1 MICYNLF
8 PGGRR
13 KALTLS
19 YDDGVYSDI
28 RLMDIMRRHGIKGTF
43 NVNAGLMIG
52 DKEAE
57 PQTYRLWP
65 DEYGAY
71 EGFELAVHGYMHPF
85 LDRMAADQVIGEIV
99 NDRRALEELAGYPV
113 HGMAYP
119 YGTYNEAL
127 IEQLRHLGIY
137 YSRTTRATNDFRLP
151 EEFLAWHPTC
161 HHNAGNLMELCDR
174 FLNEPENKGV
184 GLRVFYLWGHSY
196 EFVRND
202 NWDVIE
208 NFCEKMG
215 GRDNIWYATNGEI
228 YEYMQALERLD
239 YSIDGTMVHN
249 PSGIPVW
256 IACDGPCSWTENGVK
271 AIRLEPGETKKL
283 T

>member
-8 PGGRR
+8 PGGKR

-43 NVNAGLMIG
+43 NVNAGLMNG
-52 DKEAE
+52 NKEKDPE
-57 PQTYRLWP
+57 TYRIWP
-65 DEYGAY
+65 EEYGAY
-71 EGFELAVHGYMHPF
+71 EGFELAVHGYTHPF
-85 LDRMAADQVIGEIV
+85 LDRMAPDQVLDEIV
-99 NDRRALEELAGYPV
+99 SDRRGLEQLAGYPV

-119 YGTYNEAL
+119 YGTYNAAL

-137 YSRTTRATNDFRLP
+137 YSRTTRATFDFKLP

-161 HHNAGNLMELCDR
+161 HHNAENLMELCDK
-174 FLNEPENKGV
+174 FLAEPEKKNV

-202 NWDVIE
+202 NWNVIE
-208 NFCEKMG
+208 KFCEKMG
-215 GRDNIWYATNGEI
+215 GRDNIWYATNMEI
-228 YEYMQALERLD
+228 YEYMQALKRLD
-239 YSIDGTMVHN
+239 YSIDGSMVHN
-249 PSGIPVW
+249 PSSVPVW
-256 IACDGPCSWTENGVK
+256 IACDGPCSWTEEGVRVVCV
-271 AIRLEPGETKKL
+271 APGETKKL
-283 T
+283 